1 MAGKPDA
8 VSAAMGTLF
17 DEGWTRGPGGQGDEP
32 APKSFGRRFGAT
44 RSYQHM
50 ARAASGNRA
59 VVVKL
64 VRGGGCHD
72 SRQLGNQLDYLMSKA
87 DRVFDSQGT
96 FEQRGPLTA
105 DEAREAATRWSDSWD
120 GMTSSGQTAHLIVSF
135 PQDTDSRDVEVIT
148 ERFCERMFEGQFD
161 YIAATHS
168 DRAHPHAHIVVNRR
182 GEDGPLFTLRAG
194 TDHSY
199 EAYKDTLV
207 ELGQS
212 YGVALE
218 ASSRLQRGIIHRAP
232 TDAEYRRGRTA
243 DRPRTGADLDYARAQ
258 IARHA
263 ESYSALAAHARGIEA
278 IDHARFTR
286 GEIASYTRLSDLAQN
301 LQRAASDLAAGRS
314 LHPHSYGAV
323 PMLQQERFTQ
333 ALERLDA
340 VVVQAEDRIAAAA
353 PGERPREEARLSDAL
368 SKLDAL
374 LPAEA
379 RDQELT
385 AAPSEAGIYAAQ
397 NAAVAMEHVALVG
410 EGRIRGAVEGSGIS
424 ADTLMAR
431 LREGAPNAALE
442 QDWLMDDLRSVAE
455 HHGLDLSKQDDLDR
469 ALEEVDRVHDR
480 IGDDVGLDMTP
491 AGREALE
498 EKTSQKIEDAITA
511 LRREGFDRAYISSRS
526 FDIEDQARAEARAEV
541 VGAADQLATQAGQAG
556 QRTGTEAKARQAA
569 GDQAVGDDGA
579 GEAKADSI
587 APARRGLDPLDT
599 PASYYERFVVTKQGS
614 TQEFYRHYDD

>member
-17 DEGWTRGPGGQGDEP
+17 DEGWTRGPGGRGDEP
-32 APKSFGRRFGAT
+32 APKSFGRRGGST

-96 FEQRGPLTA
+96 FEQRGPLSSE
-105 DEAREAATRWSDSWD
+105 EAREAAMRWSDSWE

-135 PQDTDSRDVEVIT
+135 PQDTDARDVEVIT

-168 DRAHPHAHIVVNRR
+168 DRAHPHSHIVVNRR
-182 GEDGPLFTLRAG
+182 GEDGTLFTLRTG

-218 ASSRLQRGIIHRAP
+218 ATSRLQRGIIHRAP
-232 TDAEYRRGRTA
+232 TDAEYRRGRTT
-243 DRPRTGADLDYARAQ
+243 DRPRIGADLDYARAQ

-278 IDHARFTR
+278 IDHSRFTR

-314 LHPHSYGAV
+314 IQPHSYGAI
-323 PMLQQERFTQ
+323 PMYQQERFTQ

-340 VVVQAEDRIAAAA
+340 VVAQAEDRIAAAA
-353 PGERPREEARLSDAL
+353 PGERP
-368 SKLDAL
+368 
-374 LPAEA
+374 
-379 RDQELT
+379 
-385 AAPSEAGIYAAQ
+385 
-397 NAAVAMEHVALVG
+397 
-410 EGRIRGAVEGSGIS
+410 
-424 ADTLMAR
+424 
-431 LREGAPNAALE
+431 
-442 QDWLMDDLRSVAE
+442 
-455 HHGLDLSKQDDLDR
+455 
-469 ALEEVDRVHDR
+469 
-480 IGDDVGLDMTP
+480 
-491 AGREALE
+491 
-498 EKTSQKIEDAITA
+498 
-511 LRREGFDRAYISSRS
+511 
-526 FDIEDQARAEARAEV
+526 
-541 VGAADQLATQAGQAG
+541 
-556 QRTGTEAKARQAA
+556 
-569 GDQAVGDDGA
+569 
-579 GEAKADSI
+579 
-587 APARRGLDPLDT
+587 
-599 PASYYERFVVTKQGS
+599 
-614 TQEFYRHYDD
+614 